1 MVSFSAP
8 KIPALAEAR
17 LVGALL
23 VVAPPPKGRH
33 KACPYRPHRVHIRRR
48 LQPQGFASAQGFAL
62 GYRPAALQ
70 AAPGYYP
77 SGL

>member
-8 KIPALAEAR
+8 KIPVLAEAR

-33 KACPYRPHRVHIRRR
+33 KACPYKAHREPSFIVVALSQRAGTGACPYKTHRAPSFIRKP
-48 LQPQGFASAQGFAL
+48 L
-62 GYRPAALQ
+62 
-70 AAPGYYP
+70 
-77 SGL
+77 

>member
-23 VVAPPPKGRH
+23 VVASPLKGRH
-33 KACPYRPHRVHIRRR
+33 KACPYRPHRGTIN
-48 LQPQGFASAQGFAL
+48 PGAL
-62 GYRPAALQ
+62 GRIR
-70 AAPGYYP
+70 G
-77 SGL
+77 GGIINN